1 MKNVTM
7 FDTMLPNIPS
17 YCGSLGYF
25 LDTSKAASKFHL
37 SSLRY
42 SRFSFGLAHTA
53 NKSLWSE
60 PSSDSEDWFDF
71 A

>member
-25 LDTSKAASKFHL
+25 LDCSKFHL
-37 SSLRY
+37 
-42 SRFSFGLAHTA
+42 FSVLYPDHTA
-53 NKSLWSE
+53 NKSLW
-60 PSSDSEDWFDF
+60 F
-71 A
+71 

>member
-25 LDTSKAASKFHL
+25 LDANVRAKLHL
-37 SSLRY
+37 NFTYQSLAI
-42 SRFSFGLAHTA
+42 LALA
-53 NKSLWSE
+53 L
-60 PSSDSEDWFDF
+60 